1 MFCSVLM
8 NTVFENGMFWRLIF
22 FHIEI
27 LKYKEA
33 VLAKYDKAKL
43 KEEREEEKKTGE
55 KKRAILNF

>member
-1 MFCSVLM
+1 M

-43 KEEREEEKKTGE
+43 KEEREEEKK
-55 KKRAILNF
+55 KKLVKRNVLYLIFKLND

>member
-1 MFCSVLM
+1 M

-33 VLAKYDKAKL
+33 VFAKYDKAKL

-55 KKRAILNF
+55 KKRAILNL